1 MTANNKRVL
10 IITPSRIVAEGLIT
24 ILTQAGGFTI
34 ERVISSISREN
45 ENLLHTIPADIIIA
59 DPSMFGFNI
68 LQTLKNRLSEFTTAP
83 LVSLSTMPMSRTIAA
98 NFDEHISMF
107 DTAPE
112 IVKKLRNITIVD
124 TSNSEES
131 QDNNIGEL
139 TSREKEILVKVASGH
154 SNKQI
159 ADQLNLSVH
168 TVITHRKNIT
178 HKTGIKTIAG
188 LTVYALLNNLIT
200 TPNENL

>member
-1 MTANNKRVL
+1 MTINNKRVL
-10 IITPSRIVAEGLIT
+10 IVTPSRIVAEGLRT
-24 ILTQAGGFTI
+24 ILTEAGGFTI
-34 ERVISSISREN
+34 ERVIASISREN
-45 ENLLHTIPADIIIA
+45 ESLLRSIPADIIIA

-68 LQTLKNRLSEFTTAP
+68 LQTLKNRFSEFTTAP
-83 LVSLSTMPMSRTIAA
+83 LVSLTTMPMSTIIAS

-112 IVKKLRNITIVD
+112 IVKKLRSITATV
-124 TSNSEES
+124 NSEES
-131 QDNNIGEL
+131 PDNNIGEL
-139 TSREKEILVKVASGH
+139 SSREKEILVKVASGR

-159 ADQLNLSVH
+159 ADELNLSVH

-178 HKTGIKTIAG
+178 RKTGIKTIAG

>member
-34 ERVISSISREN
+34 ERVIASISREN
-45 ENLLHTIPADIIIA
+45 ESLLRSIPADIIIA

-68 LQTLKNRLSEFTTAP
+68 LQTLKNRFSEFTTAP
-83 LVSLSTMPMSRTIAA
+83 LVSLTTMPMSTIIAS

-112 IVKKLRNITIVD
+112 IVKKLRSITATV
-124 TSNSEES
+124 NSEES
-131 QDNNIGEL
+131 PDNNIGEL
-139 TSREKEILVKVASGH
+139 SSREKEILVKVASGR

-159 ADQLNLSVH
+159 ADELNLSVH

-178 HKTGIKTIAG
+178 RKTGIKTIAG

>member
-10 IITPSRIVAEGLIT
+10 IITPSRILAEGLIT

-68 LQTLKNRLSEFTTAP
+68 LQTLKNRFSEFTTAP
-83 LVSLSTMPMSRTIAA
+83 LVSLTTMPMSTIIAA

>member
-45 ENLLHTIPADIIIA
+45 ESLLRSIPADIIIA
-59 DPSMFGFNI
+59 DPFMFGFNI
-68 LQTLKNRLSEFTTAP
+68 LQTLKNRFSEFTTAP
-83 LVSLSTMPMSRTIAA
+83 LVSLTTMPMSTIIAS

-139 TSREKEILVKVASGH
+139 TSREKEILVKVASGR

-159 ADQLNLSVH
+159 ADELNLSVH

-178 HKTGIKTIAG
+178 RKTGIKTIAG

>member
-98 NFDEHISMF
+98 NFDEQISMF

>member
-10 IITPSRIVAEGLIT
+10 IITPSRILAEGLIT

-83 LVSLSTMPMSRTIAA
+83 LVSLSTMPMSRTIDA

>member
-45 ENLLHTIPADIIIA
+45 ENLLHTIPADIIIV

-98 NFDEHISMF
+98 NFDEQISMF

>member
-1 MTANNKRVL
+1 M
-10 IITPSRIVAEGLIT
+10 
-24 ILTQAGGFTI
+24 
-34 ERVISSISREN
+34 
-45 ENLLHTIPADIIIA
+45 
-59 DPSMFGFNI
+59 
-68 LQTLKNRLSEFTTAP
+68 QTLKNRLSEFTTAP

-98 NFDEHISMF
+98 NFDEQISMF

>member
-68 LQTLKNRLSEFTTAP
+68 LQTLKNRFSEFTTAP
-83 LVSLSTMPMSRTIAA
+83 LVSLTTMPMSTIIAS

-107 DTAPE
+107 DKAPE
-112 IVKKLRNITIVD
+112 IVKKLRSITATV
-124 TSNSEES
+124 NSEES
-131 QDNNIGEL
+131 PDNNIGEL

>member
-1 MTANNKRVL
+1 MTANNKRV
-10 IITPSRIVAEGLIT
+10 IIMTPSRIVAEGMIT

-34 ERVISSISREN
+34 ERVIASISREN
-45 ENLLHTIPADIIIA
+45 EGLLNTIPADIIIV

-68 LQTLKNRLSEFTTAP
+68 LQTLSKRFSEFTTAP
-83 LVSLSTMPMSRTIAA
+83 LVSLSTMPMCDTIAA
-98 NFDEHISMF
+98 NFDEHISIF

-112 IVKKLRNITIVD
+112 IVKKLRNVTIAE
-124 TSNSEES
+124 TPNCEES
-131 QDNNIGEL
+131 PDNNIGEL
-139 TSREKEILVKVASGH
+139 SSREKEILVKVASGH

-159 ADQLNLSVH
+159 ADELNLSVH

-178 HKTGIKTIAG
+178 RKTGIKTIAG

>member
-10 IITPSRIVAEGLIT
+10 IITPSRILAEGLIT

-34 ERVISSISREN
+34 ERVIASISREN

-98 NFDEHISMF
+98 NFDEQISMF

>member
-1 MTANNKRVL
+1 MTANHKRVL

-34 ERVISSISREN
+34 ERVIASISREN
-45 ENLLHTIPADIIIA
+45 ENLLHTIPADIIIV

-98 NFDEHISMF
+98 NFDEQISMF

>member
-10 IITPSRIVAEGLIT
+10 IITPSRILAEGLIT

-98 NFDEHISMF
+98 NFDEQISMF